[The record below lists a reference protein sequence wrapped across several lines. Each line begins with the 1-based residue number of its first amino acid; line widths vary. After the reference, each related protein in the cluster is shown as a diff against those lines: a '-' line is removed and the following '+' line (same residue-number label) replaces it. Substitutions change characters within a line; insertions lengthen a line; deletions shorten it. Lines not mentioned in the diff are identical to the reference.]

1 MLDADARDTDAG
13 DVNAA
18 NMNAGD
24 MADTGHARLPGPD
37 WPPTM
42 ADRDWLP
49 AVPGDDLDER
59 RGLLRELIL
68 RALL

>member
-1 MLDADARDTDAG
+1 M
-13 DVNAA
+13 NAA
-18 NMNAGD
+18 DMNAKD
-24 MADTGHARLPGPD
+24 MADMRHARLPGQDRPPAMAD
-37 WPPTM
+37 REWPPAI
-42 ADRDWLP
+42 ADRDWPP